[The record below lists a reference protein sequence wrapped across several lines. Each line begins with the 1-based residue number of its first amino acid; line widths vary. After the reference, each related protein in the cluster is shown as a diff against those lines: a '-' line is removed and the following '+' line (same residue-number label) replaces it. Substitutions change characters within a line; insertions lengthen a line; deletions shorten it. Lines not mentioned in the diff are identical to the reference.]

1 MLPLGP
7 TPCTTRS
14 SIATEPVHV
23 RVQGRLSCSRSVMPS
38 MLCISSWY
46 DGPDHS
52 SHGALVAS
60 LKLQRVQSE
69 CRFLYFDHLT
79 KMPWELRASVGVTL
93 AEIVHLFR
101 LLRMHR
107 QHVRMAI
114 TLEFPDQSSSL
125 LLSHNLTL

>member
-1 MLPLGP
+1 MMDPN
-7 TPCTTRS
+7 
-14 SIATEPVHV
+14 
-23 RVQGRLSCSRSVMPS
+23 
-38 MLCISSWY
+38 
-46 DGPDHS
+46 HS

-79 KMPWELRASVGVTL
+79 KMPWKLRASVGVTL

-114 TLEFPDQSSSL
+114 TLEFPDQSFSL
-125 LLSHNLTL
+125 LLCHNLIL